1 MPKVQF
7 GGIAL
12 ALSLTLAA
20 IAPAH
25 AGLVALYN
33 YDNAANLGLDSS
45 GNGNNLVAAYGT
57 PTSVA
62 GKYGSGLDLNANAAL
77 VSTSG
82 TLAGL
87 PTGDSSYTIASWIN
101 PDTAGGSNAGGI
113 VGWGNYFTNN
123 QVVAFRMNFNN
134 QLHNYWWANDLTAN
148 APSDLTTGAGSSGWH
163 FVAATY
169 DAATD
174 FNAIYIDGA
183 MVSSRYATGL
193 NAAGTNFAVGKTVN
207 SEFFDGQ
214 LDNTAIFNQALSASQ
229 LGKIAANDY
238 SEFGVSAKVPEPETL
253 MLMGLG
259 MMGLMAS
266 RRRRRQASFH

>member
-1 MPKVQF
+1 MSNIRF

-12 ALSLTLAA
+12 ALGLTLAS

-45 GNGNNLVAAYGT
+45 GKGNDLVAAYGA

-62 GKYGSGLDLNANAAL
+62 GKYGNALDLNANAAL
-77 VSTSG
+77 VSSSG

-87 PTGDSSYTIASWIN
+87 PTGGSSYTIASWIN
-101 PDTAGGSNAGGI
+101 PDTAGAGNAGGI
-113 VGWGNYFTNN
+113 VGWGSYFSNN
-123 QVVAFRMNFNN
+123 QVIAFRMAGNN
-134 QLHNYWWANDLTAN
+134 QLNNYWWANDLIAN
-148 APSDLTTGAGSSGWH
+148 APGDLTTGAGNGWH

-169 DAATD
+169 DAGTHL
-174 FNAIYIDGA
+174 NAIYIDGA
-183 MVSSRYATGL
+183 MVGSRYGYGSNATGS
-193 NAAGTNFAVGKTVN
+193 NFAVGKTVN

-214 LDNTAIFNQALSASQ
+214 LDNTAIFDLALSASQ

-238 SEFGVSAKVPEPETL
+238 SEFGVSANVPEPETL

-259 MMGLMAS
+259 MLGLAAS
-266 RRRRRQASFH
+266 RCRRQA

>member
-1 MPKVQF
+1 MSKANF
-7 GGIAL
+7 GGISL
-12 ALSLTLAA
+12 ALGLTLAA

-45 GNGNNLVAAYGT
+45 GNGNNLVAAYGA

-77 VSTSG
+77 VSASG

-87 PTGDSSYTIASWIN
+87 PTGGSSYTIASWIN
-101 PDTAGGSNAGGI
+101 PDTAGAGNAGGI
-113 VGWGNYFTNN
+113 VGWGSYFSNN
-123 QVVAFRMNFNN
+123 QVVAFRMNTNT
-134 QLHNYWWANDLTAN
+134 QLNNYWWANDLLVN
-148 APSDLTTGAGSSGWH
+148 APGDLTTGAGSSGWH

-169 DAATD
+169 DAATHL
-174 FNAIYIDGA
+174 NAIYIDGA
-183 MVSSRYATGL
+183 MINSRYAYGL
-193 NAAGTNFAVGKTVN
+193 NATGTNFAVGKTVN

-214 LDNTAIFNQALSASQ
+214 LDNTAIFDLALSASQ

-259 MMGLMAS
+259 MMGLVAS
-266 RRRRRQASFH
+266 RRRRRQA